1 MTQTLTLLSPLDGWA
16 APLEETPDAVFAE
29 RMLGDGVAIDPTG
42 GVLCAPCSGVVLS
55 VHHTGHAISLRTNA
69 GAEILIHIG
78 LETVGLSGEGFEV
91 HVKNGQAVAAG
102 ERLVSFDMDVI
113 ARRAKSL
120 ITPIIVTNGDDFAI
134 TSRVTGRPVR
144 IGEPLMELTPLA
156 GAMAQAAGGPDE
168 AQRQV
173 TVTHGHGLHARPAA
187 LLANAAK
194 RRSARIELVFG
205 ERSANARSPVAVMA
219 LGVRAGDLVTL
230 RALGEDALA
239 AVEALAQVIEQQIN
253 AMPAADPPGPAL
265 SPANSAAR
273 GADVVPLTTLK
284 GVRAAPGLA
293 IGAAVRLV
301 EPEILVIEIAAGVGE
316 ETQALTLAVAAVKAR
331 LTDQAGAGSA
341 DQRDILDAHLAF
353 LDDPALTDASHE
365 SICQGASAG
374 VAWRGAVRA
383 HIDILENLDD
393 ERLAE
398 RADDLKDL
406 ERQVLLELSGE
417 TATARPLPDNAIL
430 LAEDLLP
437 SQLIG
442 LDASRIAGLCLARG
456 GPTSHVAILAAT
468 MNIPAVVAAGPRVMG
483 IEDGALL
490 ILDGDAGLLRVAPGP
505 AEIEAA
511 QSRLADGRARK
522 RSAQAAA
529 HEDCHTADG
538 ARIEVF
544 ANVASLAEARDA
556 AANGAEGCGLLR
568 TEFLFLDRQTAPTE
582 DEQAAQYQAIGEA
595 LAGRPV
601 IVRTLDAGGD
611 KPLAY
616 LPLPPEDNPA
626 LGLRGVRVGLWRPEL
641 LQTQLRAILRATPGG
656 QCRIMLP
663 MVSSLSELR
672 AVRVMADEAA
682 AELGLTT
689 RPVVGLMVETPA
701 AAVTADL
708 LAAEADFLSIGT
720 NDLSQY
726 ALAMD
731 RTNAELATQVDAL
744 HPAVLRLIG
753 LAAEGGAKYGRVVAV
768 CGALASDL
776 AAVPILLGLGVTEL
790 SGAASSVPEIKAL
803 VRTLTLGACRD
814 LALRALTQ
822 TSAAEVRALRLTAET
837 PRSTGVRP

>member
-1 MTQTLTLLSPLDGWA
+1 MTQTLTLFSPLDGWA
-16 APLEETPDAVFAE
+16 APLEETPDPVFAQ
-29 RMLGDGVAIDPTG
+29 RMLGDGLAIDPTG
-42 GVLCAPCSGVVLS
+42 NVLCSPCDAVVLS
-55 VHHTGHAISLRTNA
+55 VHHTGHAISLRTQG

-91 HVKNGQAVAAG
+91 HVANGQTVAAG
-102 ERLVSFDMDVI
+102 ERLISFDMDII

-120 ITPIIVTNGDDFAI
+120 ITPIILTNGDAFFI
-134 TSRVTGRPVR
+134 TGRTQGQSVR
-144 IGEPLMELTPLA
+144 VGDVLMEMTPMAAIGAADTA
-156 GAMAQAAGGPDE
+156 GEGE
-168 AQRQV
+168 ALRQV
-173 TVTHGHGLHARPAA
+173 AVTHGNGLHARPAA

-194 RRSARIELVFG
+194 QTTVRIEVEFG
-205 ERSANARSPVAVMA
+205 DRRANAKSPVAVMA
-219 LGVRAGDLVTL
+219 LGVRGGDTVTL
-230 RALGEDALA
+230 RALGEGALA
-239 AVEALAQVIEQQIN
+239 AVEALAAVIEGEIN
-253 AMPAADPPGPAL
+253 AMPAAEPPPPSPPA
-265 SPANSAAR
+265 PTAE
-273 GADVVPLTTLK
+273 VVPLTTLR

-301 EPEILVIEIAAGVGE
+301 EPEIVVAEIAAGVGE
-316 ETQALTLAVAAVKAR
+316 ETQALDVALVAVKAR
-331 LTDQAGAGSA
+331 LAEQAQAGSTDQRG
-341 DQRDILDAHLAF
+341 ILDAHLAF
-353 LDDPALTDASHE
+353 LDDPALVEASRE
-365 SICQGASAG
+365 AICQGLSAG
-374 VAWRGAVRA
+374 LAWRGAVRA
-383 HIDILENLDD
+383 HVEVLEGLGDP
-393 ERLAE
+393 RLAE

-417 TATARPLPDNAIL
+417 VTAARPLPDNAIL
-430 LAEDLLP
+430 LAQDLLP
-437 SQLIG
+437 SQLIA

-468 MNIPAVVAAGPRVMG
+468 MNIPAVVAAGPRVLG

-490 ILDGDAGLLRVAPGP
+490 ILDGDAGLLQVAPKP

-511 QSRLADGRARK
+511 QLRLAAVRARR

-529 HEDCHTADG
+529 HEDCRTADG
-538 ARIEVF
+538 VRIEVF
-544 ANVASLAEARDA
+544 ANVASVAEAGSA
-556 AANGAEGCGLLR
+556 AAMGAEGCGLLR

-582 DEQAAQYQAIGEA
+582 DEQAAQYQAIA
-595 LAGRPV
+595 DAFDGRPV

-616 LPLPPEDNPA
+616 LTLPPEENPA

-641 LQTQLRAILRATPGG
+641 LKTQIRAILRVRPYG

-663 MVSSLSELR
+663 MVSSLAELT
-672 AVRVMADEAA
+672 AVRVMADEIA
-682 AELGLTT
+682 AELGQAT
-689 RPVVGLMVETPA
+689 RPSVGVMVETPA

-708 LAAEADFLSIGT
+708 LAGEADFLSLGT

-731 RTNAELATQVDAL
+731 RTNPELAGQIDAL

-753 LAAEGGAKYGRVVAV
+753 MAAEGGAERERMVAV

-790 SGAASSVPEIKAL
+790 SGAASAVPEIKAL
-803 VRTLTLGACRD
+803 VRTLTLPACRE
-814 LALRALTQ
+814 LATRALAQ
-822 TSAAEVRALRLTAET
+822 SSAAEVRALRLAANQ
-837 PRSTGVRP
+837 PLHTGARP